1 MISIIIPIYNS
12 ARSLNR
18 CVDSVLLQSYQD
30 LELVLVNDG
39 STDDSLAMCRKY
51 EERDPRVIVINKE
64 KNEGV
69 DKARLTG
76 LDHVHGEYLTFVDAD
91 DWIENDA
98 IETLYTLSQKT
109 GADVVIGK
117 MRKIYFHGLLKI
129 EDHSQKEWMN
139 RLIEHEELM
148 SKYFISC
155 FGCTLLT
162 VNLCSELY
170 RTSIVKEAN
179 LKPSG
184 LFFGE
189 DLVMGM
195 NIFPH
200 INSLYATDKTIYNY
214 NKGYPGVSDK
224 YLDHWLENARLLH
237 LTKMRKLKEYNYKK
251 GVFYQRASLVNYLIA
266 YVYMCYT
273 RRFWSKESNIEE
285 LSKEIQHPIYRNLDY
300 LLQTNYRNKKLI
312 ELLVAGKA
320 REFYSYVE
328 KSFKRQNLKNV
339 FYFYFYR
346 ITLFPKYLRYKL
358 KV

>member
-12 ARSLNR
+12 AHSLKR
-18 CVDSVLLQSYQD
+18 CVDSVLSQSYKD
-30 LELVLVNDG
+30 IELILVNDG
-39 STDDSLAMCRKY
+39 STDGSLAICRKY
-51 EERDPRVIVINKE
+51 EERDPRVVVINKE
-64 KNEGV
+64 TNEGV
-69 DKARLTG
+69 DKARCSG
-76 LDHVHGEYLTFVDAD
+76 LENVQGEYLTFVDAD
-91 DWIENDA
+91 DWMEEHA
-98 IETLYTLSQKT
+98 IETLYNLSQKT
-109 GADVVIGK
+109 GADAVIGK
-117 MRKIYFHGLLKI
+117 MRIVYCHGIIKKH
-129 EDHSQKEWMN
+129 DDSQKEWMN
-139 RLIEHEELM
+139 RLIGHEELI
-148 SKYFISC
+148 SKYFLSYCGCSILPIS
-155 FGCTLLT
+155 
-162 VNLCSELY
+162 LCAVLY
-170 RTSIVKEAN
+170 RTSVVKEAN